1 MLKKFISYYKPH
13 LGLFT
18 LDTICALLIAGIDL
32 LFPLGTRYILNANN
46 LAEIKETNTYMII
59 VYIGIGLLFLYIIK
73 MFLSYIIAYWGHIMG
88 ARIERDM
95 RLDLFKHFQELDY
108 QFFDENK
115 TGVLM
120 SNLTNHLH
128 DISEMSHHVPE
139 DLITS
144 ICMFIGSFIILLSVN
159 INLTLILFVFII
171 FVVIFT
177 AARRKRQ
184 MAAFKATR
192 VVHGELNSQI
202 ESSIAGIRLTRA
214 YNNEEFEINKFQKVN
229 IQYEQSWDE
238 AYREMGIYAS
248 GNAFLLSLLN
258 LVVLVAGAL
267 FVVFDKGVDT
277 TDLLTYFLY
286 ISFLTSPIHKLVN
299 SMQQTQ
305 QGFSGFS
312 KFYQLMNTHPVIV
325 SKEDAI
331 VMKNPKGDIKFNN
344 ATFSY
349 YQNSE
354 HVLKDFTLHVEAG
367 KRIAIIGET
376 GVGKSTI
383 SKLIP
388 RFYELNSGTILI
400 DDVDIK
406 DYELN
411 SLRDSIGHVQQDVY
425 IFYGTIKENILYGAP
440 DATDEQI
447 YEADKKANIHDFIE
461 SLENGYDTL
470 TGERGVKL
478 SGGQKQRIAIA
489 RLFLK
494 QPKILILDEATSAL
508 DNETERIVQKAFDT
522 LAVDKTI
529 IIIAHRLSTIR
540 NADEII
546 VLGKEGII
554 ERGNHEELLQK
565 NGKYASLLQK

>member
-1 MLKKFISYYKPH
+1 MK
-13 LGLFT
+13 
-18 LDTICALLIAGIDL
+18 
-32 LFPLGTRYILNANN
+32 
-46 LAEIKETNTYMII
+46 KET
-59 VYIGIGLLFLYIIK
+59 
-73 MFLSYIIAYWGHIMG
+73 
-88 ARIERDM
+88 
-95 RLDLFKHFQELDY
+95 
-108 QFFDENK
+108 
-115 TGVLM
+115 
-120 SNLTNHLH
+120 
-128 DISEMSHHVPE
+128 
-139 DLITS
+139 
-144 ICMFIGSFIILLSVN
+144 
-159 INLTLILFVFII
+159 
-171 FVVIFT
+171 
-177 AARRKRQ
+177 
-184 MAAFKATR
+184 
-192 VVHGELNSQI
+192 
-202 ESSIAGIRLTRA
+202 
-214 YNNEEFEINKFQKVN
+214 
-229 IQYEQSWDE
+229 
-238 AYREMGIYAS
+238 
-248 GNAFLLSLLN
+248 
-258 LVVLVAGAL
+258 
-267 FVVFDKGVDT
+267 
-277 TDLLTYFLY
+277 
-286 ISFLTSPIHKLVN
+286 
-299 SMQQTQ
+299 
-305 QGFSGFS
+305 
-312 KFYQLMNTHPVIV
+312 
-325 SKEDAI
+325 
-331 VMKNPKGDIKFNN
+331 GDIKFNN

-411 SLRDSIGHVQQDVY
+411 SLRDSIGHVQHDVY

-447 YEADKKANIHDFIE
+447 YEAAKKANIHDFIE

>member
-1 MLKKFISYYKPH
+1 MLKKFLSYYKPH
-13 LGLFT
+13 LGLFII
-18 LDTICALLIAGIDL
+18 DTICALTIAGIDL
-32 LFPLGTRYILNANN
+32 IFPLGTKYLLNEEN
-46 LAEIKETNTYMII
+46 LNVITENKNYQI
-59 VYIGIGLLFLYIIK
+59 VIYIGFFLFILYVVKLL
-73 MFLSYIIAYWGHIMG
+73 LSFVISYWGHIMG

-95 RLDLFKHFQELDY
+95 RLDLFKKFQTMDY

-144 ICMFIGSFIILLSVN
+144 FTMLIGSFVILMTIN
-159 INLTLILFVFII
+159 IYLTLIIFVFIAI
-171 FVVIFT
+171 LIVFSLLR
-177 AARRKRQ
+177 RRK
-184 MAAFKATR
+184 MLDGFKQVRT
-192 VVHGELNSQI
+192 VHGELNSQI

-214 YNNEEFEINKFQKVN
+214 FNNEDYEINKFSGIN
-229 IQYEQSWDE
+229 EMYEKSWDN
-238 AYREMGIYAS
+238 AYRQMGIYAS
-248 GNAFLLSLLN
+248 GNDFLLSVLN
-258 LVVLVAGAL
+258 LVVLIAGAL
-267 FVVFDKGVDT
+267 FVIFNLGVNT
-277 TDLLTYFLY
+277 NDLLAYFLY
-286 ISFLTSPIHKLVN
+286 ISFLTRPIAKLVN

-305 QGFSGFS
+305 QGLSGFS
-312 KFYQLMNTHPVIV
+312 KFFNLVNIV
-325 SKEDAI
+325 PTIQSKEDAI
-331 VMKNPKGDIKFNN
+331 IMNNPKGDILFNN

-349 YQNSE
+349 YEDSN
-354 HVLKDFTLHVEAG
+354 HVLNQFTLHIEAG

-388 RFYELNSGTILI
+388 RFYDLNSGEILI
-400 DDVDIK
+400 DSINVK

-425 IFYGTIKENILYGAP
+425 IFYGTIKENILYGCP
-440 DATDEQI
+440 NATDEEVINAAKQ
-447 YEADKKANIHDFIE
+447 ANIHDFI
-461 SLENGYDTL
+461 LTLDQGYDTI
-470 TGERGVKL
+470 TGDRGVKL

-494 QPKILILDEATSAL
+494 NPKILILDEATSAL
-508 DNETERIVQKAFDT
+508 DNETERIVQAAFDK
-522 LAVDKTI
+522 LAEGKTI

-546 VLGKEGII
+546 VLGKDGII
-554 ERGNHEELLQK
+554 EQGSHIELLHK

>member
-1 MLKKFISYYKPH
+1 MIKKFISYYKPH
-13 LGLFT
+13 LGLFII
-18 LDTICALLIAGIDL
+18 DTICALLIAGIDL
-32 LFPLGTRYILNANN
+32 IFPLGTRYILNEENLDYIRDNN
-46 LAEIKETNTYMII
+46 KFMII
-59 VYIGIGLLFLYIIK
+59 VYIGIGLFVLYIVK
-73 MFLSYIIAYWGHIMG
+73 MLLSYVIAYWGHIMG

-95 RLDLFKHFQELDY
+95 RLDLFKHFQTLDY

-144 ICMFIGSFIILLSVN
+144 ICMFIGSFIILVTVN
-159 INLTLILFVFII
+159 APLTLILFVFLV

-177 AARRKRQ
+177 AARRKTQ
-184 MAAFKATR
+184 MAAFRAVK

-214 YNNEEFEINKFQKVN
+214 FNNEEFEVNKFSKVN
-229 IQYEQSWDE
+229 VEYEKSWDS
-238 AYREMGIYAS
+238 AYHEMGVYAS

-267 FVVFDKGVDT
+267 FVVFDLGVDT

-286 ISFLTSPIHKLVN
+286 ISFLTNPIHKLVN

-312 KFYQLMNTHPVIV
+312 KFYHLINVVPSIK

-331 VMKNPKGDIKFNN
+331 VMTDPKGDIKFED

-349 YQNSE
+349 YEDSA
-354 HVLKDFTLHVEAG
+354 HVLKNFTLHIEAG
-367 KRIAIIGET
+367 KRIALIGET

-388 RFYELNSGTILI
+388 RFYDLNSGRILI
-400 DDVDIK
+400 DDIDVK

-425 IFYGTIKENILYGAP
+425 IFYGTIKENILYGKP
-440 DATDEQI
+440 TATDEEI
-447 YEADKKANIHDFIE
+447 IEAAKKANIHEFIM
-461 SLENGYDTL
+461 SLDNGYDTI
-470 TGERGVKL
+470 TGDRGVKL

-494 QPKILILDEATSAL
+494 QPKILVLDEATSAL

-529 IIIAHRLSTIR
+529 IIIAHRLSTIK
-540 NADEII
+540 NSDEII
-546 VLGKEGII
+546 VLGSEGII
-554 ERGNHEELLQK
+554 ERGNHEQLLQK
-565 NGKYASLLQK
+565 HGKYASLLQK